1 MHDHYMMEGSLFSV
15 LVVASRDGIPFVT
28 LTPLCLFGFVLSTAL
43 SAPIV
48 FFFFF
53 YPFSFPFLYPGFPML
68 YWTLAVPLAHP
79 PCTNLPSTL

>member
-53 YPFSFPFLYPGFPML
+53 IPFLSLSYTPVFRCFIGPWL
-68 YWTLAVPLAHP
+68 YH
-79 PCTNLPSTL
+79 